1 MGHSKRPAWLHSR
14 RDQCTGDVRPLF
26 RLFSTTSTHE
36 RLDHATKACH
46 GCDSTTSSDP
56 IYTPQPTCGFQHALW
71 VSRTSPWT
79 PSGPAVNFDVNRS
92 GGFVPP
98 GMSTA
103 TFVRSEKPM
112 TRPFVTGSD
121 TCTSGSKPQG
131 WRRAAKKRLAWSEK
145 RAASRRWKNPKAPK
159 TSHPH
164 VPASCKTCVPI
175 SSNVGS
181 VGQGLDLPFPSD
193 WI

>member
-1 MGHSKRPAWLHSR
+1 MALETKTGARDTYVTHFVCFPPRRPTRGWTTRTR
-14 RDQCTGDVRPLF
+14 RVVDAIPR
-26 RLFSTTSTHE
+26 RLPTLSTH
-36 RLDHATKACH
+36 LNSHVGSNTLCH
-46 GCDSTTSSDP
+46 VGYSD
-56 IYTPQPTCGFQHALW
+56 QPVG
-71 VSRTSPWT
+71 SP
-79 PSGPAVNFDVNRS
+79 GPVVNFGVNRS
-92 GGFVPP
+92 CGFVPP

-121 TCTSGSKPQG
+121 TCTSGSKSQE
-131 WRRAAKKRLAWSEK
+131 WRRAATKRLAWSEK

-164 VPASCKTCVPI
+164 VRASCKTCVPI
-175 SSNVGS
+175 SSNAGS